1 MLKEEKMSVLSPE
14 IRFEIPDITRNAF
27 ENCFLFESSW
37 RKAVLGTQKMEKDYT
52 ATLGLEEFKE
62 RIKMPYLPG
71 LQNYQKSAS
80 SAPLRVHKRHAD
92 PEMTP
97 LSHSRENM
105 SSCQQVF
112 YSPLHIAQHP
122 IKDHS
127 WQSRIKKTKKT
138 CTVVSLQEKSK
149 GSCFRDPLSGASSQY
164 LKRLSKMAILEYDTI
179 RQETTRKP
187 KKGKKRE
194 LQDC

>member
-127 WQSRIKKTKKT
+127 WQSRRDRVQMEDQVFFPMPFEQENPRMKFEYDRQ
-138 CTVVSLQEKSK
+138 SEKSV
-149 GSCFRDPLSGASSQY
+149 RYWEWA
-164 LKRLSKMAILEYDTI
+164 
-179 RQETTRKP
+179 
-187 KKGKKRE
+187 
-194 LQDC
+194 

>member
-97 LSHSRENM
+97 LRRDRVQMED
-105 SSCQQVF
+105 QVF
-112 YSPLHIAQHP
+112 FPMPFEQENPRMKFEY
-122 IKDHS
+122 DR
-127 WQSRIKKTKKT
+127 QS
-138 CTVVSLQEKSK
+138 EKSV
-149 GSCFRDPLSGASSQY
+149 RYWEWA
-164 LKRLSKMAILEYDTI
+164 
-179 RQETTRKP
+179 
-187 KKGKKRE
+187 
-194 LQDC
+194 